1 MTQDPQN
8 RPLSPHLTIY
18 RPQLNSVLSI
28 MHRITGI
35 VLFVGLVLLILWF
48 FSLAL
53 GQAGFELFGMWM
65 VVTFLVHFF
74 RAGWIVFKKITL

>member
-35 VLFVGLVLLILWF
+35 VLFIGLVLLMEKHPLY
-48 FSLAL
+48 
-53 GQAGFELFGMWM
+53 AGIAFGFAGCK
-65 VVTFLVHFF
+65 FLD
-74 RAGWIVFKKITL
+74 AFKQV